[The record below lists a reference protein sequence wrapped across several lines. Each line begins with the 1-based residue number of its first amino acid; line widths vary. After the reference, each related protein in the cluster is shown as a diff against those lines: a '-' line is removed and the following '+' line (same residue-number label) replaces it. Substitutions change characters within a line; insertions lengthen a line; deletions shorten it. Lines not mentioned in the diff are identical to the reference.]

1 MDDKI
6 SIRLKRS
13 PVENY
18 NIISEYFEDRVDSGK
33 LNNNSRINYLNS
45 IKKLNN
51 IVGGEVG
58 KFDVDLFINNIDLLH
73 DYFNDSN
80 KTKTN
85 LLKTLLMCF
94 KIVNVKIP
102 KVLRDLKIK
111 NSDQISEAI
120 QEEPKKKLPYNNF
133 DEIVKEY
140 NKETKDINKLLHS
153 LSDNH
158 TMSIIKFIAMSIY
171 TLVPPLRP
179 SEWLSLKV
187 YMNANSNKPTGNY
200 LDLSNGKIFYTD
212 YKTKRH
218 YSDLEF
224 QLDKQL
230 VSIIK
235 KYYSYL
241 NKIDDKDNYVY
252 LFTNQDGSNIMQQ
265 SNFSKLIK
273 SIPIF
278 KDMCPNDLR
287 NLYVSSLEHRSME
300 ERAII
305 ASFMKHSLG
314 TQMTIYSKYDNVLHP
329 DK

>member
-1 MDDKI
+1 MSDKI
-6 SIRLKRS
+6 ILRIKRS

-18 NIISEYFEDRVDSGK
+18 NTISEYFEERVDSGK

-51 IVGGEVG
+51 IVGGEAG
-58 KFDVDLFINNIDLLH
+58 KFNVDLFINHIDLLH

-80 KTKTN
+80 KTKVN

-120 QEEPKKKLPYNNF
+120 LEEPKKKLPYNNF
-133 DEIVKEY
+133 EDLVKEY
-140 NKETKDINKLLHS
+140 NKETKDVNKLLHS
-153 LSDNH
+153 FSDNH
-158 TMSIIKFIAMSIY
+158 NSAIIKYIAMSIY
-171 TLVPPLRP
+171 ILVPPLRP
-179 SEWLSLKV
+179 SEWLSLKI
-187 YMNANSNKPTGNY
+187 YMNANDFKPTGNY
-200 LDLSNGKIFYTD
+200 LDLSTGKIYYTD

-218 YSDLEF
+218 YNDLEF

-235 KYYSYL
+235 KYYSYF
-241 NKIDDKDNYVY
+241 NKIDDKDNFVY

-265 SNFSKLIK
+265 SNFTKLIK

-278 KDMCPNDLR
+278 KGISPNDLR
-287 NLYVSSLEHRSME
+287 NLYVSSLDGKSME
-300 ERAII
+300 DRAII
-305 ASFMKHSLG
+305 AAFMKHALS
-314 TQMTIYSKYDNVLHP
+314 TQMTIYSKYDHTLHP

>member
-1 MDDKI
+1 MSDKI
-6 SIRLKRS
+6 ILRLKRS

-18 NIISEYFEDRVDSGK
+18 NIISEYFEDKVNSGK

-51 IVGGEVG
+51 IVNGTHCL
-58 KFDVDLFINNIDLLH
+58 FDIDLFINNIDLLH
-73 DYFNDSN
+73 SYFSDSN
-80 KTKTN
+80 KTKVN

-94 KIVNVKIP
+94 KILDMKTPKI
-102 KVLRDLKIK
+102 LRDLKLK
-111 NSDQISEAI
+111 TSDQISEAI
-120 QEEPKKKLPYNNF
+120 QEEPKKILPYTNF
-133 DEIVKEY
+133 NEIVKEY

-187 YMNANSNKPTGNY
+187 YMNVGNKKPTGNY
-200 LDLSNGKIFYTD
+200 LDLSTGKIIYTD

-235 KYYSYL
+235 KYYIYF
-241 NKIDDKDNYVY
+241 NKIDDKDDYIY

-265 SNFSKLIK
+265 SNFTKLIK
-273 SIPIF
+273 SIPLF
-278 KDMCPNDLR
+278 KGMSPNDIR
-287 NLYVSSLEHRSME
+287 NLYVSSLEGRSLE
-300 ERAII
+300 DRAII
-305 ASFMKHSLG
+305 ATFMKHSLG
-314 TQMTIYSKYDNVLHP
+314 SQMTIYSKYDNVLHP
-329 DK
+329 K